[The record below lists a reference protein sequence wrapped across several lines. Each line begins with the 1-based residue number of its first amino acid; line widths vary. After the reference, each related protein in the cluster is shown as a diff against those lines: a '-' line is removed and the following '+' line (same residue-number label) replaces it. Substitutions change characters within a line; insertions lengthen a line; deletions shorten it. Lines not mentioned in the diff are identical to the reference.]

1 MSNKPVVQYQYIPD
15 AHYFETWNLQE
26 QLLQQIVQIKLAN
39 RHKEIPDITPNYLL
53 FCEHPH
59 VYTLGK
65 NGKKEH
71 LLLDETQLKAIN
83 ALFVP
88 INRGGD
94 ITYHGKGQLVG
105 YPILN
110 LDNFSTDLHLYMR
123 NLEEVIIRTL
133 HEYNIQGYRIPRLT
147 GVWVDVKGQPKK
159 ICALGV
165 RCSHWVTMH
174 GFALNINTDL
184 KYFEYI
190 IPCGIEDKG
199 VTSIAQVL
207 GLTYV
212 EEEPV
217 RKIALKHFE
226 QVFDCII
233 SNWQD
238 I

>member
-1 MSNKPVVQYQYIPD
+1 MSIKPIVQYRYIPNAD
-15 AHYFETWNLQE
+15 YFETWSLQE
-26 QLLQQIVQIKLAN
+26 ELLQNIVKIKLAN
-39 RHKEIPDITPNYLL
+39 RNKEVPEVTPNYLL

-71 LLLDETQLKAIN
+71 LLLNEVQLKEVGAI
-83 ALFVP
+83 FVP

-110 LDNFSTDLHLYMR
+110 LDYFGTDLHLYMR
-123 NLEEVIIRTL
+123 NLEEVIIQSLAT
-133 HEYNIQGYRIPRLT
+133 YNVQGYRIPKLT
-147 GVWVDVKGQPKK
+147 GVWVDVNQQPKK
-159 ICALGV
+159 ICAFGV

-199 VTSIAQVL
+199 VTSLAEVL
-207 GLTYV
+207 GVNYV
-212 EEEPV
+212 NENEV
-217 RKIALKHFE
+217 QKTVLKCFE
-226 QVFDCII
+226 TVFDCII
-233 SNWQD
+233 KD

>member
-1 MSNKPVVQYQYIPD
+1 MQSKPVVYFRYLPD
-15 AHYFETWNLQE
+15 ADYYQTWNLQE
-26 QLLQQIVQIKLAN
+26 QLLQEIVQIKLQNKNKQTPTA
-39 RHKEIPDITPNYLL
+39 TPNYLL

-71 LLLDETQLKAIN
+71 LLLSENELERIGAT
-83 ALFVP
+83 FVP

-110 LDNFSTDLHLYMR
+110 LDHFSTDLHAYMR
-123 NLEEVIIRTL
+123 NLEEVIIQTL
-133 HEYNIQGYRIPRLT
+133 QEYTIRGYRIPKLT
-147 GVWVDVKGQPKK
+147 GVWVDVQGQPKK
-159 ICALGV
+159 IAAFGV

-174 GFALNINTDL
+174 GFAFNINTDL

-190 IPCGIEDKG
+190 IPCGIQDKG
-199 VTSIAQVL
+199 VTSLAEVL
-207 GLTYV
+207 QTSV
-212 EEEPV
+212 DEVHV
-217 RKIALKHFE
+217 RNLVLQKFE

-233 SNWQD
+233 KYW
-238 I
+238 